1 MSKCVLPGCQAR
13 RQRSSLISLFAF
25 PKNGGELRITTS
37 TAFLCSRAAAR
48 THIHTNTVCVRSRTS
63 KADTRTRNST
73 RSHTHAALA
82 CTLKFG
88 ARTHTLPVR
97 VRRARERATPC
108 LVTTLLELTLCVR
121 MRPSLDQTKPSANV
135 RGFLFYTV
143 YGGFILYIGHA
154 PTVLGR

>member
-1 MSKCVLPGCQAR
+1 MPGSSSEEQFDFTVRVSKER
-13 RQRSSLISLFAF
+13 RRAENHHLHCISLQSC
-25 PKNGGELRITTS
+25 GG
-37 TAFLCSRAAAR
+37 
-48 THIHTNTVCVRSRTS
+48 THAHTHKHCVRVHTS
-63 KADTRTRNST
+63 KADTQMRNLTRTLAHT
-73 RSHTHAALA
+73 RCACVHAEVRRTHA
-82 CTLKFG
+82 
-88 ARTHTLPVR
+88 HT
-97 VRRARERATPC
+97 ARERATPC